1 MTLGSSTAYIVTNCQ
16 FLPSVSAMK
25 STGVVRKIDELGRI
39 VLPSE
44 LRKVFGIRE
53 GDELEISVEEDRVI
67 LQKRQDLCLLCS
79 SEDPKFTYRDRKVC
93 ENCATDLAQLST
105 GELRLP
111 EDS

>member
-1 MTLGSSTAYIVTNCQ
+1 
-16 FLPSVSAMK
+16 MK

-79 SEDPKFTYRDRKVC
+79 AENPQITYRDRRIC
-93 ENCATDLAQLST
+93 ANCASDLAQLAS
-105 GELRLP
+105 GEVRLP
-111 EDS
+111 DEG